1 MRVIENPTMF
11 KENIVKVIKNITDKK
26 GNKINK
32 DYRCENIEKS
42 ITNYSRDE
50 ANKRNIIKRWDNPYF
65 VLIYTERIRTI
76 IYNLKNTDMIERI
89 NNKELKSADIGY
101 MSHQEM
107 DIERWREMIEQKKKR
122 DKSKTQLSFNIEEGE
137 FICRKCGSNKTTYY
151 QMQTRSADEP
161 MTTFVQCTQCPARWK
176 C

>member
-1 MRVIENPTMF
+1 MRTIENPNDF
-11 KENIVKVIKNITDKK
+11 KKKIVDVIKQLSNNNGVKIT
-26 GNKINK
+26 K
-32 DYRCENIEKS
+32 DYRCDNIEKS
-42 ITNYSRDE
+42 ITNYARDE
-50 ANKRNIIKRWDNPYF
+50 ATKRNIIKRWDNPYF
-65 VLIYTERIRTI
+65 VLIYTDRLRTI

-89 NNKELKSADIGY
+89 NNREIKSADVGY

-107 DIERWREMIEQKKKR
+107 DIDRWKDMIEQKKKR
-122 DKSKTQLSFNIEEGE
+122 DKSKTQLTVNIEEGE

>member
-32 DYRCENIEKS
+32 DYRCDNIEKS

-89 NNKELKSADIGY
+89 NNRELKSADIGY

-107 DIERWREMIEQKKKR
+107 DIERWREMIEQKKNVINQKLNFHLIL
-122 DKSKTQLSFNIEEGE
+122 KKVNLYVENVVQIKQLI
-137 FICRKCGSNKTTYY
+137 IKCKHGL
-151 QMQTRSADEP
+151 QMSQ
-161 MTTFVQCTQCPARWK
+161 
-176 C
+176 